1 MLDPFAET
9 DTEKFKNI
17 IEAGAKNVIGD
28 VEIILQEVNDWKKS
42 TLRKQMLDG
51 QRYYE
56 NDQDILKRKR
66 MVVGEDGLLE
76 EAKNIANN
84 KLVHGF
90 IRKLVDQKVG
100 YLLSLPFTVQAD
112 NKEYLKNLT
121 EYFTKKFLRLFQNVG
136 KEAFNKGKSWL
147 HVYYDEQ
154 GDFKLKRIPSE
165 EIIPFWK
172 DSDHTELASI
182 IRAYEIEAWVGR
194 EKKTIEKI
202 EVWDATGVYR
212 YVMEKGKLIPDV
224 ETGDSFSSHL
234 TIESNGEA
242 QGVNWQRIP
251 FVCFKYNDEELP
263 ILQFLKSL
271 IDDYDKQKSD
281 NANNI
286 EDLPSGG
293 IYVVKNYEGQ
303 NMGTFRRNLSVFRSV
318 NVAGDGGLEYIAT
331 KIDTEAVKAHQD
343 QNRKDIYE
351 FGRGVDT
358 QSDRFG
364 GDQSGIALRFLYA
377 DLDMDANMI
386 ETEFQASLEQL
397 KWFID
402 QDIANRTG
410 ADYSD
415 EDVDF
420 IFNRDIIINESEVID
435 NADKSTGR
443 ISDETI
449 IANHPWVKDSQE
461 EMKRIKKERL
471 EEQGEYDD
479 YRKSFPNRGGVN
491 GQEA

>member
-1 MLDPFAET
+1 MDPFTQTE
-9 DTEKFKNI
+9 TEKFRNI
-17 IEAGAKNVIGD
+17 IETGAKNVISD
-28 VEIILQEVNDWKKS
+28 VEIIMQEVQEWELSK
-42 TLRKQMLDG
+42 LRKLMLDG

-56 NDQDILKRKR
+56 NDQDILKEKR
-66 MVVGEDGLLE
+66 MVVGEDGVLE

-90 IRKLVDQKVG
+90 IRKLVDQKIG
-100 YLLSLPFTVQAD
+100 YLLSLPFTVKTD
-112 NKEYLKNLT
+112 NKEYQTRLT
-121 EYFTKKFLRLFQNVG
+121 EYFNKKFYRMFQNLG
-136 KEAFNKGKSWL
+136 KESVNKGKAWL

-154 GDFKLKRIPSE
+154 GNFKLKRIPTE

-182 IRAYEIEAWVGR
+182 IRTYEIEAWVGR
-194 EKKTIEKI
+194 AKQTIEKI
-202 EVWDATGVYR
+202 EVWDGTGVYR

-224 ETGDSFSSHL
+224 ETGDYHSTHL
-234 TIESNGEA
+234 MIESKGKVK
-242 QGVNWQRIP
+242 GVNWQRIP

-263 ILQFLKSL
+263 LLQFLKSL
-271 IDDYDKQKSD
+271 IDDYDKQKSN

-318 NVAGDGGLEYIAT
+318 NVAGDGGLDYIAT
-331 KIDTEAVKAHQD
+331 KIDTEAFKTHQD

-364 GDQSGIALRFLYA
+364 NDQSGIALRFLYA

-415 EDVDF
+415 VDVDF

-449 IANHPWVKDSQE
+449 IANHPWVTNLEDE
-461 EMKRIKKERL
+461 LKRIRKERHR
-471 EEQGEYDD
+471 EQQEYDD
-479 YRKSFPNRGGVN
+479 YRNSFPNRGGVDVK
-491 GQEA
+491 E

>member
-1 MLDPFAET
+1 MDPFTET

-17 IEAGAKNVIGD
+17 IEEGTKNVIGD

-42 TLRKQMLDG
+42 TLRKLMIDG
-51 QRYYE
+51 QRYYKH
-56 NDQDILKRKR
+56 DQDILKRKR
-66 MVVGEDGLLE
+66 MVVGEDGQLE
-76 EAKNIANN
+76 EAINIANN

-112 NKEYLKNLT
+112 NKEYLKKLT
-121 EYFTKKFLRLFQNVG
+121 EYFTKKFLRMFQNIG
-136 KEAFNKGKSWL
+136 KEAFNKGKAWV

-182 IRAYEIEAWVGR
+182 IRTYEIEVWVGR

-202 EVWDATGVYR
+202 EVWDPTGVYR

-234 TIESNGEA
+234 STESNGEA

-271 IDDYDKQKSD
+271 IDDYDQQKSD

-293 IYVVKNYEGQ
+293 IYVVKNHEGQ
-303 NMGTFRRNLSVFRSV
+303 GLGEFRRNLSVYRSV
-318 NVAGDGGLEYIAT
+318 NISDNGGLEYIAT
-331 KIDTEAVKAHQD
+331 KIDTEAYKNHQD

-377 DLDMDANMI
+377 DLDMDANMV
-386 ETEFQASLEQL
+386 ETEFQAALEQL

-402 QDIANRTG
+402 QDIANRTS

-415 EDVDF
+415 ENVDF
-420 IFNRDIIINESEVID
+420 IFNRDIIINESEVIE
-435 NADKSTGR
+435 NASKSTGQ

-449 IANHPWVKDSQE
+449 IANHPWVTNPQE
-461 EMKRIKKERL
+461 EMKRIEKQYGKD
-471 EEQGEYDD
+471 DD
-479 YRKSFPNRGGVN
+479 YKDSFSKEVKVDG
-491 GQEA
+491 

>member
-1 MLDPFAET
+1 MDPFTQTE
-9 DTEKFKNI
+9 TEKFRNI
-17 IEAGAKNVIGD
+17 IEAGAKNVVSDI
-28 VEIILQEVNDWKKS
+28 EIIMQEVQEWESSK
-42 TLRKQMLDG
+42 LRKLMLDG

-66 MVVGEDGLLE
+66 MVVGEDGSLE

-90 IRKLVDQKVG
+90 IRKLVDQKIG
-100 YLLSLPFTVQAD
+100 YLLSLPFTVKTD
-112 NKEYLKNLT
+112 NKEYQTRLT
-121 EYFTKKFLRLFQNVG
+121 EYFNKKFYRMFQNLG
-136 KEAFNKGKSWL
+136 KESINKGKAWL

-154 GDFKLKRIPSE
+154 GNFKLKRIPTE

-182 IRAYEIEAWVGR
+182 IRTYEIEAWVGR
-194 EKKTIEKI
+194 EKQTIEKI
-202 EVWDATGVYR
+202 EVWDGTGVYR

-224 ETGDSFSSHL
+224 ESGNHYSTHL
-234 TIESNGEA
+234 MIESDGKD

-263 ILQFLKSL
+263 LLQFLKSL

-331 KIDTEAVKAHQD
+331 KIDTEAFKTHQE

-364 GDQSGIALRFLYA
+364 NDQSGIALRFLYA

-410 ADYSD
+410 TDYSD

-449 IANHPWVKDSQE
+449 IANHPWVTNLE
-461 EMKRIKKERL
+461 EELKRIKKERQR
-471 EEQGEYDD
+471 EQQEFDD
-479 YRKSFPNRGGVN
+479 YRNSFPNRGGVDVK
-491 GQEA
+491 E

>member
-1 MLDPFAET
+1 MDPFTET
-9 DTEKFKNI
+9 DSEKFKNI
-17 IEAGAKNVIGD
+17 IEDGAKNVIGD
-28 VEIILQEVNDWKKS
+28 VEIILHEVKAWNDS
-42 TLRKQMLDG
+42 TQRKMMLEG

-56 NDQDILKRKR
+56 VEQDILKEKR
-66 MVVGEDGLLE
+66 MVVGEGGLLE
-76 EAKNIANN
+76 EATNIANN

-90 IRKLVDQKVG
+90 IRKLVNQKVG
-100 YLLSLPFTVQAD
+100 YLLSLPFSIQTD
-112 NKEYLKNLT
+112 NDEYQKALG
-121 EYFTKKFLRLFQNVG
+121 EYFNKKFYRSFQNIG
-136 KEAFNKGKSWL
+136 KESINKGKAWM
-147 HVYYDEQ
+147 HIYYDEQ
-154 GDFKLKRIPSE
+154 GAFKLKRIPSE

-172 DSDHTELASI
+172 DSDHTELASV
-182 IRAYEIEAWVGR
+182 IRAYEIEVWVGR

-224 ETGDSFSSHL
+224 EAGDSFSPHL
-234 TIESNGEA
+234 SAESNGEA
-242 QGVNWQRIP
+242 QGVNWQRVP
-251 FVCFKYNDEELP
+251 FVCFKYNDEEIP
-263 ILQFLKSL
+263 IIKILKSL
-271 IDDYDKQKSD
+271 IDDYDKQKSN

-293 IYVVKNYEGQ
+293 IYVVKNYDGLDLGE
-303 NMGTFRRNLSVFRSV
+303 FRRNLSVFRAAK
-318 NVAGDGGLEYIAT
+318 VAGDGGLEYIAT
-331 KIDTEAVKAHQD
+331 KIDTEAYKTHQD

-351 FGRGVDT
+351 LGGGVDT
-358 QSDRFG
+358 QSEHLG
-364 GDQSGIALRFLYA
+364 GDKSGIALKFLYA

-386 ETEFQASLEQL
+386 ETEFQAALEQL

-415 EDVDF
+415 ENVDF

-443 ISDETI
+443 ISNETI
-449 IANHPWVKDSQE
+449 VANHPWVTDPQE
-461 EMKRIKKERL
+461 ELKRIKKERI

-491 GQEA
+491 GEEA